1 MSAKQPEANGVAR
14 CSTRPLATWILMLIA
29 VAITLLLP
37 DWTGT
42 GALPPAGF
50 MVVPVL
56 LGLVGAWLAHRV
68 GRLGWA
74 IASGILGLVLV
85 PGLLQTITLVSGP

>member
-1 MSAKQPEANGVAR
+1 
-14 CSTRPLATWILMLIA
+14 MLLA
-29 VAITLLLP
+29 VAVTLLLP

-42 GALPPAGF
+42 GALLPAWF
-50 MVVPVL
+50 ILVPVV
-56 LGLVGAWLAHRV
+56 LGLVGAWLAFRS
-68 GRLGWA
+68 GWLGWA

>member
-1 MSAKQPEANGVAR
+1 MSVQQPEPSGGK
-14 CSTRPLATWILMLIA
+14 RPMATWILMLLA
-29 VAITLLLP
+29 LVITLLLP
-37 DWTGT
+37 DWNGT
-42 GALPPAGF
+42 GALLPAWF

-56 LGLVGAWLAHRV
+56 LGLVGAWLAHRA

-74 IASGILGLVLV
+74 IASGVLGLVLV